1 MRSHAIR
8 SLTAHVRAVHWQ
20 PCSTTR
26 AKPVTPGESLCSS
39 IKHPS
44 VFMRTLGLLFHR
56 RCLLRWVQPRH
67 LMAAGPR
74 KLDRGAMLAHAE
86 QGHDRRRVG
95 IEFSNLRA
103 TSRVKQAAP
112 LAVRSLVHPVRCAL
126 PVPGGRRGELLLWA
140 PLSAGRLRSL
150 LLGVPK
156 QQKRKLQKRR
166 QIRMIW
172 VALFSMAVP
181 PLQVYQM

>member
-67 LMAAGPR
+67 LMVAGPR
-74 KLDRGAMLAHAE
+74 KLDRVAMLDHAE
-86 QGHDRRRVG
+86 RRHDRRRAG
-95 IEFSNLRA
+95 IESSNLRA
-103 TSRVKQAAP
+103 APKVQLAAT

-140 PLSAGRLRSL
+140 LLSVGR
-150 LLGVPK
+150 
-156 QQKRKLQKRR
+156 
-166 QIRMIW
+166 
-172 VALFSMAVP
+172 
-181 PLQVYQM
+181 